1 MSTTLHMTAPGAH
14 THTHSHSH
22 SHSHT
27 HTLSLSLS
35 AMSAQPQFSRP
46 TVRYYQAAAVAV
58 LSVLCVLALAVRA
71 DVPSAQRTLGR
82 RQQYTPKLSCLGAV
96 LMAQS
101 SIQDKLSWTFTPPPM
116 VPSGR
121 TIQIGS
127 LVILA
132 TRSGL
137 AWRAWTTALSLNCT
151 CMPIRLHI
159 THSIQSL
166 AELMMIQW
174 WWWHWTVTSPTIKWV
189 APFHHRL
196 VLSWIFS
203 SCTSIQWH
211 PHTFILNYHQPDS
224 HIRYLMMIQW
234 FNDSMIQWFN
244 DADDDD
250 IEQVPRL

>member
-1 MSTTLHMTAPGAH
+1 MHQRTSEQTTDRAAVPEPLFDDLSLSLSLSYVELEVVLCSAVSQTRVTERRSPLLYEQGTFTRTINQRMSTTLHMTAPGAH

-137 AWRAWTTALSLNCT
+137 AWRA
-151 CMPIRLHI
+151 
-159 THSIQSL
+159 
-166 AELMMIQW
+166 
-174 WWWHWTVTSPTIKWV
+174 
-189 APFHHRL
+189 
-196 VLSWIFS
+196 
-203 SCTSIQWH
+203 
-211 PHTFILNYHQPDS
+211 
-224 HIRYLMMIQW
+224 
-234 FNDSMIQWFN
+234 
-244 DADDDD
+244 
-250 IEQVPRL
+250 